1 MIGSKT
7 QRRNGVNPAMC
18 IPAHCSTGTCH
29 GREALSPH
37 PSAVVTAGRR
47 LLLWPCWQKQPLL
60 ARPFL
65 AGKTQSWGRWYLHL
79 HLLSSLVFGTAE
91 TNLNSL
97 SREGLSDVWQGEG
110 KGPLLPQCV
119 PYILEKAPL
128 PAFSDGKPKCKS
140 VFWLVP
146 VAVSVFS
153 SCQQQL
159 TGQVHPCTAIVTA
172 HWQTS
177 DPAGPDNGKLLISV
191 GSAVLKWMP
200 NIMSSAV
207 LDSDIPWTW
216 IKRQLPILTIYSKKT
231 YWIQR
236 MKWSLSVLPLS
247 QKATSDQ
254 CRGKCQGTTAQ
265 MWWWLQLCL

>member
-1 MIGSKT
+1 MELTLSSAFLPLQHRHLPGQET
-7 QRRNGVNPAMC
+7 
-18 IPAHCSTGTCH
+18 
-29 GREALSPH
+29 LSPH
-37 PSAVVTAGRR
+37 PSAVAKGCSSGLVAAES
-47 LLLWPCWQKQPLL
+47 LL
-60 ARPFL
+60 ACPLL
-65 AGKTQSWGRWYLHL
+65 AGKTQCWARWYLHL
-79 HLLSSLVFGTAE
+79 PLVSSLLFGTRE
-91 TNLNSL
+91 TNLDSL
-97 SREGLSDVWQGEG
+97 GREGLSDQRQGGG
-110 KGPLLPQCV
+110 KGPLFPQCM

-153 SCQQQL
+153 FCQQQL

-177 DPAGPDNGKLLISV
+177 DPARPDNGKLLISV

-216 IKRQLPILTIYSKKT
+216 IKRQLPILTICSQTT
-231 YWIQR
+231 YWLQT
-236 MKWSLSVLPLS
+236 MKCSLSVLPLS
-247 QKATSDQ
+247 Q
-254 CRGKCQGTTAQ
+254 
-265 MWWWLQLCL
+265 

>member
-1 MIGSKT
+1 
-7 QRRNGVNPAMC
+7 MC
-18 IPAHCSTGTCH
+18 
-29 GREALSPH
+29 GRE
-37 PSAVVTAGRR
+37 
-47 LLLWPCWQKQPLL
+47 
-60 ARPFL
+60 
-65 AGKTQSWGRWYLHL
+65 
-79 HLLSSLVFGTAE
+79 
-91 TNLNSL
+91 
-97 SREGLSDVWQGEG
+97 GER
-110 KGPLLPQCV
+110 GPLLPQWV

-207 LDSDIPWTW
+207 LDSDIPQTW
-216 IKRQLPILTIYSKKT
+216 IKRQLPILTIYSQKT
-231 YWIQR
+231 YWIPWRDLSEFSPIPINNKQSMPR
-236 MKWSLSVLPLS
+236 KMSRNCSPDLVVTPAVPLTKEACGSLS
-247 QKATSDQ
+247 
-254 CRGKCQGTTAQ
+254 RF
-265 MWWWLQLCL
+265 